1 MFTLVYNQFGKERN
15 VDWFG
20 YNMAVS
26 PRMLDDFEKQ
36 YGYKMRA
43 EYLVDAGYYNQTHR
57 IL

>member
-1 MFTLVYNQFGKERN
+1 
-15 VDWFG
+15 
-20 YNMAVS
+20 MAVS